1 MKRNRKRIMKEF
13 IERYKT
19 GFQLQDWQR
28 TGLLSSLVSQQESQ
42 VVELFEKA
50 MPYVLKNSEDKKAQF
65 VLPVIRRVYVE
76 LVTGR
81 YSNDDNKLL
90 IYLLIDID
98 DLIEYFESQYQKIL
112 PSFYGFK
119 YIDAEA
125 EFCAVLTSDYVGK
138 INKKIKDEYSNNNL
152 LSILRAI
159 ARDRKIDQII

>member
-1 MKRNRKRIMKEF
+1 MKEF
-13 IERYKT
+13 LDRYRT
-19 GFQLQDWQR
+19 GFQFRDWQT
-28 TGLLSSLVSQQESQ
+28 TGLLSSLAPQQEPQ

-98 DLIEYFESQYQKIL
+98 DLIEYFDKKCAEIL

-119 YIDAEA
+119 YVDAEA
-125 EFCAVLTSDYVGK
+125 EFCAVFTTDYVSK
-138 INKKIKDEYSNNNL
+138 IHKQIKDNYKNNEL
-152 LSILRAI
+152 FQSLMAI
-159 ARDRKIDQII
+159 AREKKIDEIL

>member
-1 MKRNRKRIMKEF
+1 MREF
-13 IERYKT
+13 VDRYKT
-19 GFQLQDWQR
+19 GFQFQDWQK
-28 TGLLSSLVSQQESQ
+28 TGLLSSLAPQQEPQ

-90 IYLLIDID
+90 IYLLIDVD
-98 DLIEYFESQYQKIL
+98 DLIKYFEIKYQEIL

-119 YIDAEA
+119 YIDPEA
-125 EFCAVLTSDYVGK
+125 EFCAVLTSDYIGK
-138 INKKIKDEYSNNNL
+138 INKKIKDEYSINNL
-152 LSILRAI
+152 LSMLRAKS
-159 ARDRKIDQII
+159 RDRKIDQII